1 MRFFYVILYFLY
13 FVNLNFVNL
22 ENLYAQAVG
31 SEACKTCHLDIYQQ
45 WTQSIHAKSL
55 LTIPPSQQRNPHC
68 LSCHIDPI
76 AKDITPLDLSEMNNL
91 TSASAITASAITAS
105 AITASAITDTAI
117 TDTAITDTAMINTA
131 MINTAIINT
140 TASGLNPALISQ
152 FAPIEQYT
160 QGVGCEACHGYAT
173 AYLKR
178 GIKQAWWTL
187 KYQSPQMP
195 VARKNKKIM
204 LLKKQAQ
211 KLGLKRGNDIVI
223 CKRCHEG
230 VSTHITPLDLKRA
243 LFKMKHINTELSPK
257 IKPSDEQAKR
267 SIIIKP

>member
-1 MRFFYVILYFLY
+1 MRFFYIVGILCFIHLGSI
-13 FVNLNFVNL
+13 NLGK
-22 ENLYAQAVG
+22 LYAQAVG

-45 WTQSIHAKSL
+45 WTQSIHAKSR
-55 LTIPPSQQRNPHC
+55 LTIPPPQQRNPHC

-76 AKDITPLDLSEMNNL
+76 AKDIIPFDLSEMNHL
-91 TSASAITASAITAS
+91 TSASAIDPANDLT
-105 AITASAITDTAI
+105 TDLV
-117 TDTAITDTAMINTA
+117 
-131 MINTAIINT
+131 
-140 TASGLNPALISQ
+140 SY

-195 VARKNKKIM
+195 VARRNKKIM

-211 KLGLKRGNDIVI
+211 RLGLKRGNDLVI

-230 VSTHITPLDLKRA
+230 VSTHITPLDLEQA
-243 LFKMKHINTELSPK
+243 LLKMKHITPKLSPQM
-257 IKPSDEQAKR
+257 KPSDEQARR